1 MTHHALA
8 RFAGKVAVVTGG
20 SSGIGLATCARLL
33 QEGACV
39 VMAARRADAGEAA
52 VRVLLAEARAGNDP
66 AEARLAFQPTD
77 VTDRAQ
83 LDALFAFAEARFGRL
98 DVLVNNAGGAGV
110 GPVDTLPARHW
121 QRLIALNLTALFDAC
136 QAVLPA
142 MRRTIAAGVAAGTAI
157 VNVASLT
164 AVAGEAGMAAYAAA
178 KAGALNFT
186 RSLALELIREGIRV
200 NAVSPGAVD
209 TPLAALSTGTPH
221 VKAAFEAAI
230 PAGRFARPEEIAA
243 AIAFLAADEASFVV
257 GANLLVDGG
266 VTAATGHPDLL
277 RAFGGGDA
285 GKPPGA
291 RE

>member
-1 MTHHALA
+1 MKDHALG

-33 QEGACV
+33 SEGACV
-39 VMAARRADAGEAA
+39 VMAARRADVGEAA
-52 VRVLLAEARAGNDP
+52 VQELRAQHDGI
-66 AEARLAFQPTD
+66 EGRLAFHRTD
-77 VTDRAQ
+77 VMERAQ
-83 LDALFAFAEARFGRL
+83 LDALFAFTEARFGRL

-110 GPVDTLPARHW
+110 GAVDTLPARHW
-121 QRLIALNLTALFDAC
+121 QRLIGLNLTSLFDAC
-136 QAVLPA
+136 QAVLPY
-142 MRRTIAAGVAAGTAI
+142 MRRTIASGAAPGTAI

-164 AVAGEAGMAAYAAA
+164 AVAGEPGMAAYAAA

-209 TPLAALSTGTPH
+209 TPLAAMSTGTPH
-221 VKAAFEAAI
+221 VKAAFEQAI

-257 GANLLVDGG
+257 GANMMVDGG

-277 RAFGGGDA
+277 RAFGGDVAAKPA
-285 GKPPGA
+285 GRP
-291 RE
+291 